1 MYTVSVIGLNE
12 VTIRRV
18 ATVLPQADQELI
30 DWISAGNTL
39 DLDLA
44 QREAVFA
51 AYKDERNSR
60 LTESDWAVLPDVVTR
75 GTLTQAQQDAYM
87 TYRDDLY
94 WWLYNNRDQEQ
105 PKTVEELIVQAWPVE
120 PVV

>member
-1 MYTVSVIGLNE
+1 MYTITLAGND
-12 VTIRRV
+12 
-18 ATVLPQADQELI
+18 VLLQRQSAPIEHAQQELI

-44 QREAVFA
+44 QREAIFA

>member
-1 MYTVSVIGLNE
+1 MYTVSVVGLNE

-18 ATVLPQADQELI
+18 ATVLPQADAEIAAWVQ
-30 DWISAGNTL
+30 AGNTL

-44 QREAVFA
+44 QREAIFA

-75 GTLTQAQQDAYM
+75 GTLTQSQQDEFI
-87 TYRDDLY
+87 TYRNQLY
-94 WWLYNNRDQEQ
+94 WWLYNNQDQEQ
-105 PKTVEELIVQAWPVE
+105 EKSIEELVSQAWPVE